1 MHNFTIV
8 FFLSFGFNLSIFWIS
23 TAHELKAHFVTPSV
37 VTSHK
42 WDLTIQI
49 GQALQFCVHS
59 ISANYHILRLH
70 TFEGETFGSFDVLIG
85 YRGVMWVVTMEK
97 QSKIF
102 LESSIIS
109 FISFWNRCLKETKL
123 QPQEFQKFVCP
134 RNLLAPQ
141 LEKTQHENVGKK
153 VSVYCLNI
161 FTFVY
166 MV

>member
-1 MHNFTIV
+1 MV
-8 FFLSFGFNLSIFWIS
+8 CFLSFGFNLSIFWIS

-102 LESSIIS
+102 LESIYFLYQFLKQMFKRNKVIAPRIPKICVPTESVSPSAWKNPAWKCGQKSIGLL
-109 FISFWNRCLKETKL
+109 FEHFHLCLYGLK
-123 QPQEFQKFVCP
+123 
-134 RNLLAPQ
+134 
-141 LEKTQHENVGKK
+141 
-153 VSVYCLNI
+153 
-161 FTFVY
+161 
-166 MV
+166 